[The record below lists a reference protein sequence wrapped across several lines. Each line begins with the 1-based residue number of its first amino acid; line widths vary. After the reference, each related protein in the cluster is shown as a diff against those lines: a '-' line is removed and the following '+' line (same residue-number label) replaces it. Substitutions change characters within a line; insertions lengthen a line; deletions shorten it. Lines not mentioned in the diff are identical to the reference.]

1 MKDCPLMLIISD
13 WWMDSYNGRNPSIV
27 NTLQNE
33 AYEDDANHRV
43 AYYVVKNKSGEIL
56 FYFSLK
62 WFWQFIVPKIL
73 DLMEIVGCEY
83 LFLFAADLSED
94 ADLVNYYVDNLEF
107 IDASEHSAA
116 TPMYDFACRFLCQ
129 ETSTL
134 QERRTSFFEHF
145 NPDEEV

>member
-1 MKDCPLMLIISD
+1 MRITEEQE
-13 WWMDSYNGRNPSIV
+13 R
-27 NTLQNE
+27 
-33 AYEDDANHRV
+33 
-43 AYYVVKNKSGEIL
+43 IL
-56 FYFSLK
+56 GSLH
-62 WFWQFIVPKIL
+62 
-73 DLMEIVGCEY
+73 CER
-83 LFLFAADLSED
+83 LSS
-94 ADLVNYYVDNLEF
+94 NVDNLEF

>member
-1 MKDCPLMLIISD
+1 M
-13 WWMDSYNGRNPSIV
+13 
-27 NTLQNE
+27 
-33 AYEDDANHRV
+33 
-43 AYYVVKNKSGEIL
+43 
-56 FYFSLK
+56 
-62 WFWQFIVPKIL
+62 FWQFIVPKIL

-94 ADLVNYYVDNLEF
+94 VDLVNYYVDNLEF

>member
-1 MKDCPLMLIISD
+1 MKNLTRQNPRQLI
-13 WWMDSYNGRNPSIV
+13 
-27 NTLQNE
+27 
-33 AYEDDANHRV
+33 V
-43 AYYVVKNKSGEIL
+43 AQELINKVKSKCCGI
-56 FYFSLK
+56 K
-62 WFWQFIVPKIL
+62 